1 MGEGR
6 SDRNLYA
13 QVGAARRRNQGGDW
27 ASAPTLGSKCRD
39 LPGRE
44 ARGGGGTPAVDRGG
58 GSGGTGDPGTKFW
71 DSLEGE
77 NSGSSHTS
85 TLCLC
90 DGTVFAFG
98 DNCCG
103 QLGWEIATTNM
114 YPFYFPRIFLLQECR
129 QNCGRRKN
137 FGLLCLHWEL
147 SPTKGVIGWI
157 FSKKIPVQKNPIV
170 LTGYKRCSDIRFPP
184 NQIEQSPG
192 GPNENGRKVHPPKAK
207 SKSRFWMVIVCS
219 GFHHRRR
226 IGDFFVELSFQC
238 REAYD
243 KTNTLFVC
251 NNTNNVTR
259 NTPKPKRRGNKLEES
274 RIESPNWPSWFS
286 PFRFRRVT

>member
-1 MGEGR
+1 MSSKLRQAKKFR
-6 SDRNLYA
+6 SS
-13 QVGAARRRNQGGDW
+13 V
-27 ASAPTLGSKCRD
+27 STLGAKSNKRC
-39 LPGRE
+39 
-44 ARGGGGTPAVDRGG
+44 DR
-58 GSGGTGDPGTKFW
+58 
-71 DSLEGE
+71 L
-77 NSGSSHTS
+77 N
-85 TLCLC
+85 
-90 DGTVFAFG
+90 
-98 DNCCG
+98 
-103 QLGWEIATTNM
+103 
-114 YPFYFPRIFLLQECR
+114 IF
-129 QNCGRRKN
+129 
-137 FGLLCLHWEL
+137 
-147 SPTKGVIGWI
+147 
-157 FSKKIPVQKNPIV
+157 KKIPVQKNPIV

-274 RIESPNWPSWFS
+274 RIESPN
-286 PFRFRRVT
+286 